1 METVVDYCLGLLT
14 MLSDFVEYL
23 QKEWKPIHFGVI
35 GYMNT
40 IRHILDFRRS
50 RSAIAKKTLPYLSHI
65 RFIFKDLNGFY
76 QKRSTFSGRK

>member
-50 RSAIAKKTLPYLSHI
+50 RSAIAKKNASIFVPYEI
-65 RFIFKDLNGFY
+65 YI
-76 QKRSTFSGRK
+76 